1 MKKLLSVAAPIA
13 GYALG
18 GVGGALVGGA
28 IGSGLAGDDSAKR
41 AAQAQS
47 QAVDRSSA
55 AQLQAQ
61 REANKLQMDMFNRGI
76 ELNQPFYNAGVSGLQ
91 GLQQAANQQAS
102 PFSFDYQGY
111 FNSPEY
117 AALSQQAQKQALAG
131 QAATGGLR
139 SGGSQVALSAIAP
152 QLAQQ
157 ARGNAMNEYSLNQA
171 AQMDRY
177 NRLMGLVGVGQGSAQ
192 QSASQAGQVGSNL
205 AQGALQTGQGL
216 ANNQMQMGNISANRY
231 AAQNQ
236 ALQGILGAGT
246 TALIGNNM
254 GLFNNNQTWSF

>member
-1 MKKLLSVAAPIA
+1 MGVAS
-13 GYALG
+13 
-18 GVGGALVGGA
+18 ALVGGSLV
-28 IGSGLAGDDSAKR
+28 SGLLGKKSADK
-41 AAQAQS
+41 AARSQS
-47 QAVDRSSA
+47 QAVDKSSA

-61 REANKLQMDMFNRGI
+61 REANQLQMDMFNKSLA
-76 ELNQPFYNAGVSGLQ
+76 LNEPFRAAGVSGLV
-91 GLQQAANQQAS
+91 GLQQAANQQMT

-117 AALSQQAQKQALAG
+117 AALAQQAQQQTLAG
-131 QAATGGLR
+131 QSATGGLR

-205 AQGALQTGQGL
+205 AQGALATGQGL
-216 ANNQMQMGNISANRY
+216 ASNQMQMGNIAANRY

>member
-1 MKKLLSVAAPIA
+1 MGVASAI
-13 GYALG
+13 
-18 GVGGALVGGA
+18 VGGSLV
-28 IGSGLAGDDSAKR
+28 SGLLGKKSADK
-41 AAQAQS
+41 AAQSQS
-47 QAVDRSSA
+47 QAVDRSSL

-61 REANKLQMDMFNRGI
+61 REANQMQMDMFNKSLA
-76 ELNQPFYNAGVSGLQ
+76 LNEPFRAAGVSGLA
-91 GLQQAANQQAS
+91 GLQQAANQQMT
-102 PFSFDYQGY
+102 PFSFDYSGY

-117 AALSQQAQKQALAG
+117 AALSQQAQQQTLTG
-131 QAATGGLR
+131 QSATGGLR
-139 SGGSQVALSAIAP
+139 SGNSQVALSAIAP

-157 ARGNAMNEYSLNQA
+157 ARSNAMNEYSLNQA

-216 ANNQMQMGNISANRY
+216 ASNQMQMGNIAANRY

-236 ALQGILGAGT
+236 ALQGLLNAGS
-246 TALIGNNM
+246 TAFIGSKM
-254 GLFNNNQTWSF
+254 GLF

>member
-1 MKKLLSVAAPIA
+1 MGVASAI
-13 GYALG
+13 
-18 GVGGALVGGA
+18 VGGSLV
-28 IGSGLAGDDSAKR
+28 SGLLGKKSADKS
-41 AAQAQS
+41 AQAQS

-61 REANKLQMDMFNRGI
+61 REANQLQMDMFNKSLA
-76 ELNQPFYNAGVSGLQ
+76 LNEPFRAAGASGLQ

-117 AALSQQAQKQALAG
+117 AALSQQAQQQTLAG
-131 QAATGGLR
+131 QSATGGLR

-205 AQGALQTGQGL
+205 AHGALQAGQGL

>member
-1 MKKLLSVAAPIA
+1 MGIGAAI
-13 GYALG
+13 
-18 GVGGALVGGA
+18 VGGSVV
-28 IGSGLAGDDSAKR
+28 SGLLGSKSASKS
-41 AAQAQS
+41 AQAQS
-47 QAVDRSSA
+47 QAVDKSSA

-61 REANKLQMDMFNRGI
+61 REANQMQMDMFNKSLA
-76 ELNQPFYNAGVSGLQ
+76 LNEPFRTAGVSGLQ
-91 GLQQAANQQAS
+91 GLQQAAMGGAS

-117 AALSQQAQKQALAG
+117 AALSQQAQQQTLAG
-131 QAATGGLR
+131 SSATGGLR
-139 SGGSQVALSAIAP
+139 SGGANVALSAIAP

-192 QSASQAGQVGSNL
+192 QSASQAGQVGANL

-216 ANNQMQMGNISANRY
+216 ASNQMQMGNITANRY

-236 ALQGILGAGT
+236 ALQGILGAGSS
-246 TALIGNNM
+246 AFIGKQM
-254 GLFNNNQTWSF
+254 GYF

>member
-1 MKKLLSVAAPIA
+1 MGAAA
-13 GYALG
+13 GLIG
-18 GVGGALVGGA
+18 GSIV
-28 IGSGLAGDDSAKR
+28 SGIFGNKSASKS
-41 AAQAQS
+41 AQAQS
-47 QAVDRSSA
+47 QAVDRSSEL
-55 AQLQAQ
+55 QLQAQ
-61 REANKLQMDMFNRGI
+61 REANKLQMDMFNKSLA
-76 ELNQPFYNAGVSGLQ
+76 LNEPFRAAGVSGLQ

-117 AALSQQAQKQALAG
+117 AALSQQAQQQTLAG
-131 QAATGGLR
+131 SSATGGLR

-205 AQGALQTGQGL
+205 AQGALATGQGL
-216 ANNQMQMGNISANRY
+216 ASNQMQMGNIAANRY

-246 TALIGNNM
+246 TALIGNSM
-254 GLFNNNQTWSF
+254 GYF

>member
-28 IGSGLAGDDSAKR
+28 VGSGISGSDSASK
-41 AAQAQS
+41 AASAQS
-47 QAVDRSSA
+47 NAT
-55 AQLQAQ
+55 LQGQ
-61 REANKLQMDMFNRGI
+61 REANRLQMDMFNKGI
-76 ELNQPFYNAGVSGLQ
+76 ELNKPFYDAGVSGLA
-91 GLQQAANQQAS
+91 GLQQAANQQMT
-102 PFSFDYQGY
+102 PFSFDYNSY
-111 FNSPEY
+111 FSSPEY
-117 AALSQQAQKQALAG
+117 AALSQQAQQQTLAG
-131 QAATGGLR
+131 QSATGGLR

-192 QSASQAGQVGSNL
+192 QSASQAGQVGSSLGQNTYNTGVNL
-205 AQGALQTGQGL
+205 
-216 ANNQMQMGNISANRY
+216 GNIAANKY
-231 AAQNQ
+231 GAQNQ

>member
-1 MKKLLSVAAPIA
+1 MGVAAGLI
-13 GYALG
+13 G
-18 GVGGALVGGA
+18 GSVV
-28 IGSGLAGDDSAKR
+28 SGLFGSKSA
-41 AAQAQS
+41 
-47 QAVDRSSA
+47 SSA
-55 AQLQAQ
+55 ANKQADTILQAQ
-61 REANKLQMDMFNRGI
+61 REANKLQMDMFNKGI

-91 GLQQAANQQAS
+91 GLQQAANQQMT
-102 PFSFDYQGY
+102 PFSFDYSGY

-117 AALSQQAQKQALAG
+117 AALSQQAQQQTLAG

-171 AQMDRY
+171 AQMDSY

-192 QSASQAGQVGSNL
+192 QSASQSGQVGANL
-205 AQGALQTGQGL
+205 GQGAMNTGQQL
-216 ANNQMQMGNISANRY
+216 SNIYGNKY

-236 ALQGILGAGT
+236 ALQGIINAGT
-246 TALIGNNM
+246 TAFVGNKM
-254 GLFNNNQTWSF
+254 GVF